1 MEVDVLNNRW
11 FKDTSRSPTTTVAD
25 GVETTIGQDPFA
37 TVSSRS
43 TLHRG
48 HLQYAIVCTIIH
60 AQRPAIRIFEGDLG
74 RAAGA
79 IKHGFNLIR
88 DRMYHLGPQSW
99 VIASNATA

>member
-11 FKDTSRSPTTTVAD
+11 FKDTICSATTTFV
-25 GVETTIGQDPFA
+25 GGGEPTIEQDPFA

-48 HLQYAIVCTIIH
+48 HLQYAIVD

-74 RAAGA
+74 RTAGA

-88 DRMYHLGPQSW
+88 D
-99 VIASNATA
+99 